1 MNRSLVALVLAFTAT
16 LVVGV
21 VPASAKCHHQGRP
34 SITITS
40 PDGFGFCCTHPSTHS
55 VSVKNVGT
63 GATGKLTVTITG
75 QGAENFAVTND
86 HCTGRSLRAKNICSF
101 DLTWLPNV
109 DSFPTLTVQ
118 STQVVASQSI
128 SGVAVP

>member
-1 MNRSLVALVLAFTAT
+1 MNRVLVAVIALAAM

-21 VPASAKCHHQGRP
+21 VPASATCHRSNP

-55 VSVKNVGT
+55 VAVTNVGT
-63 GATGKLTVTITG
+63 GTTGKLAVTLAG

-86 HCTGRSLRAKNICSF
+86 HCTGRSLRAGRTCRF

-109 DSFPTLTVQ
+109 DSFPTLTVA
-118 STQVVASQSI
+118 SKRVVATQDV